1 MVKKHVAFAPASQK
15 QLGSRLRSPL
25 LRRETVPAQPFSRF
39 FHRTAFAKQ
48 GTRKRGQATFSLT
61 KNGAC
66 PHFLAIMF
74 ERSEL
79 RSRREERMENGVKN
93 LKGARPVIIVTAVYK
108 GHQYRN
114 EALRT
119 FGVSDYYEKPY
130 DQDKLVNRVLSL
142 IGEGEEVEEDIS
154 EIPGLPDPD
163 SVIGTLIEMLKKK

>member
-1 MVKKHVAFAPASQK
+1 MAGKKILIVDYDKKSIESLSKLFEAHEIEVMTSMDGVDAYEKFKADEPDLVLLEAMLPRMHGFDLAQK
-15 QLGSRLRSPL
+15 IYQD
-25 LRRETVPAQPFSRF
+25 
-39 FHRTAFAKQ
+39 
-48 GTRKRGQATFSLT
+48 T
-61 KNGAC
+61 KG
-66 PHFLAIMF
+66 
-74 ERSEL
+74 R
-79 RSRREERMENGVKN
+79 V
-93 LKGARPVIIVTAVYK
+93 PVIIVTAVYK